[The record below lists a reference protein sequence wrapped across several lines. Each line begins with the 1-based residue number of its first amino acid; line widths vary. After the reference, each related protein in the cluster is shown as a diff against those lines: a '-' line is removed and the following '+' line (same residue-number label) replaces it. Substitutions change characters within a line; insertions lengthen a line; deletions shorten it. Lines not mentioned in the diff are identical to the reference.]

1 MNAQLFN
8 TSTVRSGEEPGKTY
22 TSVMS
27 DAGFSSTSGVS
38 WWSEPRARRITPAAA
53 RHTANTVNEN
63 RCFIAASGLRGFP
76 NYAGGSGP
84 DWCPRRLVGRGDLPD
99 EERLLGGLG
108 RAARRLFR
116 HGAQL
121 ERETGW
127 HRHGGGDAAIGRG
140 VEHPQA
146 HGFALGD
153 GPQLIGAA
161 RRGGRQPE
169 HRHHHP
175 PPRRAPVQPGGGR
188 LTGSGER
195 RGADV
200 GRQQRGDERIARRDR
215 VARGR
220 ERGARPS
227 RRGTL
232 PQVAVA
238 ETQRDDQAGGG
249 REPRRERPP
258 GAANRTGLP
267 RSDEHT

>member
-84 DWCPRRLVGRGDLPD
+84 DWRPRRLVGRGALPD

-153 GPQLIGAA
+153 GPQLVGAA
-161 RRGGRQPE
+161 RRGGRQRKP
-169 HRHHHP
+169 RHHPP
-175 PPRRAPVQPGGGR
+175 PPRRAPVQPGGR
-188 LTGSGER
+188 QEIE
-195 RGADV
+195 GAM
-200 GRQQRGDERIARRDR
+200 RIRAAAFHQQVLDH
-215 VARGR
+215 VA
-220 ERGARPS
+220 
-227 RRGTL
+227 
-232 PQVAVA
+232 Q
-238 ETQRDDQAGGG
+238 
-249 REPRRERPP
+249 
-258 GAANRTGLP
+258 
-267 RSDEHT
+267 